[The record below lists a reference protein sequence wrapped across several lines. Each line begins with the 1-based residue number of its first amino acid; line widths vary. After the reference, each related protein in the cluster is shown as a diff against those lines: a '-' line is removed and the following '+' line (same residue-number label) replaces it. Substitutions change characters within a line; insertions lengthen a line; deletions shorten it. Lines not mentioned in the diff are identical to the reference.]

1 MEDGEV
7 SVAVLRSAGLGMRV
21 CRVEPSQQMVMVM
34 DHWRLGRLPDRID
47 TLQLRYRYIYTS
59 H

>member
-1 MEDGEV
+1 MEDGGISL
-7 SVAVLRSAGLGMRV
+7 SVEEGWAGECAELL
-21 CRVEPSQQMVMVM
+21 PAQQMVMVM